1 MAMQGKPKLRADD
14 APSPEQWKKA
24 TSACSSAFMSGVAA
38 IGWLVGLRTIFTMG
52 LIVPLG
58 VLLMLLGAVVAVAAG
73 IIGLVSLQK
82 LRARGAARGLQAPR
96 GSAKQALAPFAA
108 AGGILM
114 GLFAIAFFV
123 AAKLGLV
130 GPP

>member
-1 MAMQGKPKLRADD
+1 M
-14 APSPEQWKKA
+14 KA
-24 TSACSSAFMSGVAA
+24 TSACSSAFMGGAAA

-58 VLLMLLGAVVAVAAG
+58 VLLMLLGAVYAVVAGV
-73 IIGLVSLQK
+73 IGLVSLQK
-82 LRARGAARGLQAPR
+82 LRANGAARGLQAPR
-96 GSAKQALAPFAA
+96 ASVKQALAPFAA

-130 GPP
+130 GPPQ